1 MPDLGQV
8 TPFVFV
14 AVLVALLLGGRQQIA
29 QGADDQVAN
38 GALLLS
44 IGTIFGVLLLFI
56 FSGAID
62 F

>member
-1 MPDLGQV
+1 M
-8 TPFVFV
+8 TPFIFV
-14 AVLVALLLGGRQQIA
+14 AVLVALLIGGRQQIA
-29 QGADDQVAN
+29 HGADDHVAN

-44 IGTIFGVLLLFI
+44 IGTIFGVLLLFL